1 VRKALSTLPWVEQG
15 TMVAD
20 TKKQEVRFAVKDKK
34 DFNLDELKQA
44 IEEKTPFKLGK
55 VLKGPE
61 EG

>member
-1 VRKALSTLPWVEQG
+1 
-15 TMVAD
+15 MVAD
-20 TKKQEVRFAVKDKK
+20 TKKQQVRFAVKDKK

-44 IEEKTPFKLGK
+44 IEEKTPFKLGQ